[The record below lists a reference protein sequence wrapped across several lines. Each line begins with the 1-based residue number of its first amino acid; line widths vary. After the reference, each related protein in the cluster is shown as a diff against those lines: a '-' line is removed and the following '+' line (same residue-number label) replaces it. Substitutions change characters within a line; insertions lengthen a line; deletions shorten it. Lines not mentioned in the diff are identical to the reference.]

1 LKFLFVDRESRLV
14 RNRGAEHFETD
25 RRVGGLIGLLVRRD
39 SGGHENDLLELQ
51 CFQRFTSQDQMGVV
65 NRIER
70 AAVNAEFPQ
79 RRSRFLFAS
88 AEAEL
93 FSTV

>member
-1 LKFLFVDRESRLV
+1 VSV
-14 RNRGAEHFETD
+14 
-25 RRVGGLIGLLVRRD
+25 
-39 SGGHENDLLELQ
+39 
-51 CFQRFTSQDQMGVV
+51 M